1 MEFFMSNYSFV
12 LNIDR
17 QPLNPIHPAAA
28 RKLLKQAKAAI
39 FRRFPFTIILKEQ
52 STLETQPLEIK
63 IDPGSKVTGL
73 AILCG
78 NKLIWAAEIT
88 HRGATIQA
96 ALLSRRQ
103 LRRGRRARK
112 TRYRPARFLNRTRP
126 KGWLAPSLQ
135 HRVDTTLTWI
145 NKLIKFAPIG
155 AIVQELVRFD
165 LQKIENPEI
174 SGIKYQFGTMQGYEV
189 REYLLEKWNRECSY
203 CGVENVRLQI
213 EHIVPRAKN
222 GSNRISNLCL
232 ACDSCNKKKGTLD
245 IEIFLAKK
253 PDILRRIL
261 SQAKR
266 PLKDA
271 AAVNSTRW
279 ALFNVLKATDLPVS
293 TSSGG
298 RTKFNR
304 VRLGLEKRHYLD
316 AACVGAI
323 DTLNVLTNQ
332 PLLIKCQGH
341 GTRQS
346 CRTDKFGFP
355 NRYVP
360 RFKFINGYQTGDIV
374 KAIVTNGKKIGTYL
388 GRVAVRFSGSFNIST
403 NKGLIQGISHKYCQ
417 VVHAKDGYN
426 YSF

>member
-1 MEFFMSNYSFV
+1 MENIMSNYTFV
-12 LNIDR
+12 LNQDR
-17 QPLNPIHPAAA
+17 QPLNPVHPAAA
-28 RKLLKQAKAAI
+28 RKLLAQSQAAI
-39 FRRFPFTIILKEQ
+39 FRKFPFTIILKEQ
-52 STLETQPLEIK
+52 STLEIQALEIK

-78 NKLIWAAEIT
+78 SKLIWAAKLT
-88 HRGATIQA
+88 HRGATIKA

-135 HRVDTTLTWI
+135 HRVDTTLTWVR
-145 NKLIKFAPIG
+145 KLMRVAPIQSI
-155 AIVQELVRFD
+155 AQELVRFD
-165 LQKIENPEI
+165 MQQMVNPEI
-174 SGIKYQFGTMQGYEV
+174 SNLEYQQGTLAGYEA
-189 REYLLEKWNRECSY
+189 REYLLEKWDRKCSY
-203 CGVENVRLQI
+203 CGIENVQLQI
-213 EHIVPRAKN
+213 EHIIPRAKS

-253 PDILRRIL
+253 PDVLKRIL

-279 ALFNVLKATDLPVS
+279 ALFNALKLTGLPVA
-293 TSSGG
+293 TGTGG
-298 RTKFNR
+298 QTKFNR
-304 VRLGLEKRHYLD
+304 IRLNLEKRHYLD
-316 AACVGAI
+316 AACIGEV
-323 DTLNVLTNQ
+323 LELKVLTNQ
-332 PLLIKCQGH
+332 PLLVKCQGH
-341 GTRQS
+341 GTRQA
-346 CRTDKFGFP
+346 CRTNKFGFP

-360 RFKFINGYQTGDIV
+360 KFKFIHGFQTGDIV
-374 KAIVTNGKKIGTYL
+374 KAIVTGGKKIGTYI
-388 GRVAVRFSGSFNIST
+388 GRVGVRSTGNFNVST
-403 NKGLIQGISHKYCQ
+403 KNGLVQGISHKYCQ
-417 VVHAKDGYN
+417 IVHAKDGYN

>member
-1 MEFFMSNYSFV
+1 MENIMSNYALV
-12 LNIDR
+12 LNEDR

-28 RKLLKQAKAAI
+28 RKLLAQSQAAI
-39 FRRFPFTIILKEQ
+39 FRKFPFTIILKEQ
-52 STLETQPLEIK
+52 SSLEVKPLEIK

-78 NKLIWAAEIT
+78 GKLIWAAELT
-88 HRGATIQA
+88 HRGATIKA

-112 TRYRPARFLNRTRP
+112 NRYRPARFLNRTRP

-135 HRVDTTLTWI
+135 HRVDTTLTWVK
-145 NKLIKFAPIG
+145 KLMRVAPIQSI
-155 AIVQELVRFD
+155 AQELVHFD
-165 LQKIENPEI
+165 MQQMLNPEI
-174 SGIKYQFGTMQGYEV
+174 SSLEYQQGTLAGYET
-189 REYLLEKWNRECSY
+189 REYLLEKWDRKCSY
-203 CGVENVRLQI
+203 CGVENVQLQI
-213 EHIVPRAKN
+213 EHIIPRAKS
-222 GSNRISNLCL
+222 GTNRISNLCL

-245 IEIFLAKK
+245 VEVFLAKK
-253 PDILRRIL
+253 PDILKRIL

-279 ALFNVLKATDLPVS
+279 VLFNALKETSLPV
-293 TSSGG
+293 TTGTGG
-298 RTKFNR
+298 QTKFNR

-316 AACVGAI
+316 AACVGEVSE
-323 DTLNVLTNQ
+323 LKVLTNQ
-332 PLLIKCQGH
+332 PLIIKCQGH
-341 GTRQS
+341 GTKQA

-360 RFKFINGYQTGDIV
+360 RFKFINGFQTGDIV
-374 KAIVTNGKKIGTYL
+374 KAVVTKGVKIGTYI
-388 GRVAVRFSGSFNIST
+388 GRVAVRSSGSFNIST
-403 NKGLIQGISHKYCQ
+403 KDGLIQGISHKYCQ
-417 VVHAKDGYN
+417 IVHAKDGYS